1 MLKTKVEVNIID
13 HKGNALMAE
22 GEMRESSI
30 P

>member
-22 GEMRESSI
+22 GEMRE
-30 P
+30 